1 MNVIVD
7 TLIEW
12 PRRVAR
18 HLEWLGPLFA
28 RIVVGWVFLWTG
40 WGKLTHLPLVTQ
52 NFEGWGIPAPELL
65 APFASGV
72 EFFGGILLLAGLLT
86 RIAAG
91 ALGVVMIVA
100 IAAVQGPE
108 VDSLLTF
115 LGLEETMYL
124 ALFLWLAIAG
134 AGQVSMDAAL
144 ERRSAA

>member
-1 MNVIVD
+1 MNMLVD
-7 TLIEW
+7 SLIEW

-40 WGKLTHLPLVTQ
+40 WGKLTHLPLVIR
-52 NFEGWGIPAPELL
+52 NFEGWGIPAPGIL

-86 RIAAG
+86 RISAG
-91 ALGVVMIVA
+91 ALGIVMIVA
-100 IAAVQGPE
+100 VASVQWPE
-108 VDSLLTF
+108 VDSFLT
-115 LGLEETMYL
+115 LVGLEEVMYL

-134 AGQVSMDAAL
+134 AGRCSIDYHL
-144 ERRSAA
+144 ERR

>member
-1 MNVIVD
+1 MKILVD
-7 TLIEW
+7 ALIEW
-12 PRRVAR
+12 PRSVAR
-18 HLEWLGPLFA
+18 HLDWLGPLFA
-28 RIVVGWVFLWTG
+28 RIVTGWVFLWTG

-52 NFEGWGIPAPELL
+52 NFEGWGIPAPHLL

-108 VDSLLTF
+108 VDSMLTF

-134 AGQVSMDAAL
+134 AGHASVDRLL
-144 ERRSAA
+144 ERPS

>member
-1 MNVIVD
+1 MKLLVD
-7 TLIEW
+7 ALIEW
-12 PRRVAR
+12 PRRVAA
-18 HLEWLGPLFA
+18 HLTWLGPLFA

-52 NFEGWGIPAPELL
+52 NFEGWGIPAPQLL
-65 APFASGV
+65 APFASGA
-72 EFFGGILLLAGLLT
+72 EFVCGILLLAGLAT

-134 AGQVSMDAAL
+134 AGPASLDAVL
-144 ERRSAA
+144 ERHTHA